1 MASAANIR
9 PATNSTWILIIHTQS
24 PDHSDSLTDCC
35 LISTSLLLRE
45 RAVCDVDAVVGGAYF
60 VVVGG
65 AYFVVVGG
73 AYFVVVGGAY
83 FVAEANILNIVYSYQ
98 SI

>member
-1 MASAANIR
+1 M
-9 PATNSTWILIIHTQS
+9 
-24 PDHSDSLTDCC
+24 
-35 LISTSLLLRE
+35 
-45 RAVCDVDAVVGGAYF
+45 DA
-60 VVVGG
+60 VVGG

-83 FVAEANILNIVYSYQ
+83 FVAEAKILNIVYSYQ

>member
-1 MASAANIR
+1 M
-9 PATNSTWILIIHTQS
+9 
-24 PDHSDSLTDCC
+24 
-35 LISTSLLLRE
+35 
-45 RAVCDVDAVVGGAYF
+45 
-60 VVVGG
+60 VVGG

-83 FVAEANILNIVYSYQ
+83 FVAEAKILNIVYSYQ